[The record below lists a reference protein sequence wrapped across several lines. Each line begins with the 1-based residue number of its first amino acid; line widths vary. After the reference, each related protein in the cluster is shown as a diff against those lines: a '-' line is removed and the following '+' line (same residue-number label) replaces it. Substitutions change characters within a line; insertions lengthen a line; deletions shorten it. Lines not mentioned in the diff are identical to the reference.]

1 MGSCLPVRVLA
12 GFAISHVERI
22 HDVERPYSCKE
33 CPASFLLPSRLQHH
47 IGVAHRPGCYACPF
61 CCFRSH
67 FIGGFRRH
75 CSRCNARDGRGG
87 EEGKLGRG
95 YGEEEYK
102 LGGGYG
108 EEEDKLGG
116 GYGEEEDNE
125 EPGEEEGVGRK
136 RRRVVRVIKEEEE
149 EENEEEDD

>member
-1 MGSCLPVRVLA
+1 MRVLA
-12 GFAISHVERI
+12 GFAISHVERN

-33 CPASFLLPSRLQHH
+33 CPANFMLPSRLQHH
-47 IGVAHRPGCYACPF
+47 IGVAHRPGRYACPF

-75 CSRCNARDGRGG
+75 CSRCNARDGRDG
-87 EEGKLGRG
+87 EEG
-95 YGEEEYK
+95 K

-108 EEEDKLGG
+108 EED
-116 GYGEEEDNE
+116 DNE

-136 RRRVVRVIKEEEE
+136 RRRMVRVIKEEEE
-149 EENEEEDD
+149 DEDDEEDDD

>member
-1 MGSCLPVRVLA
+1 MRVLA
-12 GFAISHVERI
+12 GFALSHVERI

-47 IGVAHRPGCYACPF
+47 VRVAHRPGRYACPF

-87 EEGKLGRG
+87 EEGKLV
-95 YGEEEYK
+95 
-102 LGGGYG
+102 GGYG

-136 RRRVVRVIKEEEE
+136 RRKVVRVIKEEEE
-149 EENEEEDD
+149 EENEEEDDDE